1 MENKYFKIISSTV
14 IVGVFLLFAFGSGS
28 AKKNEVKCDSSNEG
42 YKSGYNAGK
51 SSIWDTPEAYIR
63 ECNNGAGMI
72 GEVPPCWNEGF
83 RDGHSGN

>member
-1 MENKYFKIISSTV
+1 MKNKYFKIISSTL
-14 IVGVFLLFAFGSGS
+14 IVGAFILIAYGSGS
-28 AKKNEVKCDSSNEG
+28 DDKKNEVKCDTSNEG

-51 SSIWDTPEAYIR
+51 TSLWDTPEAYIR

-83 RDGHSGN
+83 RDARK